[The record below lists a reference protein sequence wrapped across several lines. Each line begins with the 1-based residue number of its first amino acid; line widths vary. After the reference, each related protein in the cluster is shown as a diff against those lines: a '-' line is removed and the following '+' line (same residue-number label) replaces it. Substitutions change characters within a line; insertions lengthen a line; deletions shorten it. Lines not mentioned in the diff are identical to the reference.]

1 MQSDLEGRAAHNAEI
16 QARAREQMMAIGVT
30 PESVEDLVESFYAR
44 IRNHETLGLV
54 FNSHIQD
61 RWPEHMQR
69 MKQFWNALAFK
80 TGSYGG
86 KPVQAHYGIHG
97 ITPELFPQWLQAFR
111 LTLQESNMSEQA
123 QEWFYLTAERIA
135 KSLTLSLFYNPA
147 FDDPNR
153 TMR

>member
-1 MQSDLEGRAAHNAEI
+1 MQSDLEGRAAHTAET
-16 QARAREQMMAIGVT
+16 QARAKEKMRMIGVT
-30 PESVEDLVESFYAR
+30 PESIEELVESFYAR

-54 FNSHIQD
+54 FNAHIQN

-69 MKQFWNALAFK
+69 MKLFWTALAFK

-86 KPVQAHYGIHG
+86 KPVQAHYGIQG

-111 LTLQESNMSEQA
+111 QTLQESNFSDEA

-153 TMR
+153 IKS